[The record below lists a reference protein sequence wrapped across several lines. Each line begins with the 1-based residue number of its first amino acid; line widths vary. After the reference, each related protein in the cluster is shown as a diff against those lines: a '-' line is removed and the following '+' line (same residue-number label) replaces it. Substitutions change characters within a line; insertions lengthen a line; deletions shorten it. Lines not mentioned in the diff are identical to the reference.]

1 MHLLCIGTGGNM
13 LKELLEQITGEL
25 TEKGFV
31 LGNNPFSAELIV
43 QHKVDTTEQI
53 RRART
58 KASESARSAANLPD
72 PLPEPTIQ
80 YVIFPTSTRLENGLR
95 DHKGLGPFFEITT
108 VRITLLVPMYTSNKI
123 DSLYKLFDIE
133 EDVKRTINKTRSVNN
148 GTVNTPAN
156 GYFENISRQEINEYI
171 RSDITFTIKHQ
182 MLRGT

>member
-1 MHLLCIGTGGNM
+1 M

-58 KASESARSAANLPD
+58 KASESARSAATTPD

-80 YVIFPTSTRLENGLR
+80 YVIFPSSTRLDAILR
-95 DHKGLGPFFEITT
+95 DFKGAGPFAVQTT
-108 VRITLLVPMYTSNKI
+108 VTISLLAPMYTSNKI
-123 DSLYKLFDIE
+123 DSLYKLVDQIE
-133 EDVKRTINKTRSVNN
+133 EDVVQIINKTRLVSN
-148 GTVNTPAN
+148 GTVNTAAN
-156 GYFENISRQEINEYI
+156 GYFENISRQITNEYI
-171 RSDITFTIKHQ
+171 RSNITFTIKHQ